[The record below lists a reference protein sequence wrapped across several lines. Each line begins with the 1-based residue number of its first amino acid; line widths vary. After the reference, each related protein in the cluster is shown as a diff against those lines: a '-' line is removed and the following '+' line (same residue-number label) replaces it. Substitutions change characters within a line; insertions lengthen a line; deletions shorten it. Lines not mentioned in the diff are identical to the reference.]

1 MMKAQ
6 ALKKELIRLSVI
18 AAVAVSVSGAIAFGI
33 YSWSSDLQTEAQ
45 TAKGKLNRAQ
55 GDVRGREEKN
65 REANEYLEL
74 YRKITGDSET
84 EKISEL
90 NREKAESWIQQT
102 AREYNITKLE
112 GAVDPIA
119 PIENPEFRKKTFEGI
134 TSKITLKFSAMTDEQ
149 IFQFIHALLTRFPGY
164 IKITRVALTRQGE
177 ITDATLVA
185 AGRGQ
190 FPELVTGEM
199 EFHWIGVREVQEG
212 REQQANEGRRR

>member
-6 ALKKELIRLSVI
+6 TLKKELIRLSMI
-18 AAVAVSVSGAIAFGI
+18 ASVAVLASGAIAYGI
-33 YSWSSDLQTEAQ
+33 YSWSSGLQTEAQ
-45 TAKGKLNRAQ
+45 TAKNKLNRAQ

-74 YRKITGDSET
+74 YHKITGDSESG
-84 EKISEL
+84 KISEL
-90 NREKAESWIQQT
+90 NREKAETWIQQT
-102 AREYNITKLE
+102 ALEYAIMKLE

-119 PIENPEFRKKTFEGI
+119 PIENPEFHKKTFEGI

-149 IFQFIHALLTRFPGY
+149 IFQFVNALLTRFPGY
-164 IKITRVALTRQGE
+164 IKITRLTLTRQGD
-177 ITDATLVA
+177 ITDTTLLA

-199 EFHWIGVREVQEG
+199 EFHWIGVRELPEG
-212 REQQANEGRRR
+212 AEQQVDGGRR

>member
-6 ALKKELIRLSVI
+6 TLKKELIRLAII
-18 AAVAVSVSGAIAFGI
+18 AAVAVSASGAVAYGI
-33 YSWSSDLQTEAQ
+33 YSWSSGLQTEAQ
-45 TAKGKLNRAQ
+45 AAKNKLSRAQ
-55 GDVRGREEKN
+55 GDVRGREAKN

-90 NREKAESWIQQT
+90 NREKAENWIQQT
-102 AREYNITKLE
+102 AFQYNIMKLE
-112 GAVDPIA
+112 GAVDPIT
-119 PIENPEFRKKTFEGI
+119 PIENPEFHKKTFEGI

-149 IFQFIHALLTRFPGY
+149 IFQFMNALLTRFPGY
-164 IKITRVALTRQGE
+164 IKITRVVLTRQGE

-190 FPELVTGEM
+190 FPDLVTGEM
-199 EFHWIGVREVQEG
+199 EFHWIGVREVPEG
-212 REQQANEGRRR
+212 TARQADGGRR

>member
-1 MMKAQ
+1 MIKAQ
-6 ALKKELIRLSVI
+6 ALKKELIRLAIV
-18 AAVAVSVSGAIAFGI
+18 AAVAVSVSGAVAYGI
-33 YSWSSDLQTEAQ
+33 YTWSSGLQAEAQ
-45 TAKGKLNRAQ
+45 SAKNKLNQAQ

-65 REANEYLEL
+65 REATEFLEL

-90 NREKAESWIQQT
+90 NREKAENWIQQT
-102 AREYNITKLE
+102 ALEYNIIKLE

-149 IFQFIHALLTRFPGY
+149 IFQFMNALLTRFPGY
-164 IKITRVALTRQGE
+164 IKMTRVDLTRQGE

-190 FPELVTGEM
+190 FPDLVTGEM
-199 EFHWIGVREVQEG
+199 EFHWIGVREVPEG
-212 REQQANEGRRR
+212 SGQRAENGRQ